1 MSSLVWCEAERPTDD
16 FSTGCQV
23 LGQKHASD
31 LEVTDKGKPPS
42 GRCGKLGKCFRGCNS
57 QCKSRGRQGWGRKD
71 RGEEGRVLLPELGH
85 TGVEPREEPGTSGAF
100 VTAGT

>member
-1 MSSLVWCEAERPTDD
+1 MISVQGARCWGRSML
-16 FSTGCQV
+16 
-23 LGQKHASD
+23 D
-31 LEVTDKGKPPS
+31 LEVTDKGKFPQWEMWKI
-42 GRCGKLGKCFRGCNS
+42 RKCFRGCNS
-57 QCKSRGRQGWGRKD
+57 QCKSRGTSTGWGRKD